1 MNVKFESRIYDIL
14 LKSLLV
20 KLIDIFQKYIR

>member
-20 KLIDIFQKYIR
+20 KLIDIFKKIY